1 MWKRVESVWIEKL
14 DAWQKAVD
22 YAAAVYEVTK
32 TFPTEERFGLTNQLR
47 RSSVSVSSN
56 LAEGSSRSSKAD
68 FKRFIEIAYGSL
80 LETVSQI
87 KVAQKQEFVNKEAY
101 EKLYDEAEQLA
112 KMLSGLRRSLDKR
125 S

>member
-1 MWKRVESVWIEKL
+1 MGESC
-14 DAWQKAVD
+14 
-22 YAAAVYEVTK
+22 
-32 TFPTEERFGLTNQLR
+32 GLCGR
-47 RSSVSVSSN
+47 
-56 LAEGSSRSSKAD
+56 GSRTRSSKAD

>member
-1 MWKRVESVWIEKL
+1 MFGFEKL
-14 DAWQKAVD
+14 DAWEKAVD

-32 TFPTEERFGLTNQLR
+32 AFPAEERFGLTNQLR

-87 KVAQKQEFVNKEAY
+87 KVAQKEEFVNKEAY
-101 EKLYDEAEQLA
+101 EKLYDEAEPLA